1 MLCTIHVPYE
11 SHQQTILKEAILGQ
25 TMSSCD
31 KHGWTNFIFIDGKK
45 EKVCE
50 KCFLASLEEIC
61 D

>member
-11 SHQQTILKEAILGQ
+11 SHQVILKEAVLGQ
-25 TMSSCD
+25 TMGECNA
-31 KHGWTNFIFIDGKK
+31 HGRTNFIFVDGKK

-50 KCFLASLEEIC
+50 KCFLASLEEVF